1 MTTLRNAFV
10 ALAALATVS
19 GATLATTSQAEARPR
34 HLAGAI
40 VGGLVVGA
48 LLGAAAHAHSA
59 PSYGYGYAYRPARRC
74 FQEPRYNAYGHFVG
88 YRSVCS
94 VH

>member
-1 MTTLRNAFV
+1 MTTIRTAFV

-34 HLAGAI
+34 HVAGAI

-59 PSYGYGYAYRPARRC
+59 PAYGYAYRPVRRC
-74 FQEPRYNAYGHFVG
+74 FREPAYNAYGHFVG
-88 YRSVCS
+88 HRTVCS

>member
-1 MTTLRNAFV
+1 MTMIRNAAF

-19 GATLATTSQAEARPR
+19 TATIASTSQAEARPR
-34 HLAGAI
+34 HVAGAI

-48 LLGAAAHAHSA
+48 LVGAAIAHSRPA
-59 PSYGYGYAYRPARRC
+59 YGYGYRPARRC
-74 FQEPRYNAYGHFVG
+74 FEQPRYNAYGHFVG
-88 YRSVCS
+88 YRTVCS